1 MNHREVMQQ
10 ALEAIEDSGCKADLM
25 AAADALRAAL
35 AEPQEPVAW
44 GMRHSDGR
52 IYDCIAPG
60 EHDREP
66 GRYTVPLYTHPAAL
80 AEPQEMRVPMIGACQ
95 ACGHEHEFPQ
105 RQPQEPSR
113 AMLEALQIIATPQR
127 PDGTWNRDR
136 EACRQLAAEAL
147 GFHNKGEWK

>member
-1 MNHREVMQQ
+1 MSDLRAAAAA
-10 ALEAIEDSGCKADLM
+10 ALEALYCGEAPPNARQQT
-25 AAADALRAAL
+25 AAEALR
-35 AEPQEPVAW
+35 
-44 GMRHSDGR
+44 
-52 IYDCIAPG
+52 
-60 EHDREP
+60 
-66 GRYTVPLYTHPAAL
+66 AAL

-147 GFHNKGEWK
+147 GFHNKGDWE